1 MLLYRNRGTMTQG
14 SYMNQQ
20 YADLFR
26 LTLPER
32 LQLVEDLWDS
42 IAVEAEVLP
51 LSDWQKAELDR
62 RAAEHARNPSLASTW
77 DEAKQRILAK
87 HGQ

>member
-1 MLLYRNRGTMTQG
+1 MHPPYTE
-14 SYMNQQ
+14 
-20 YADLFR
+20 LFD

-42 IAVEAEVLP
+42 IAAEAESLP
-51 LSDWQKAELDR
+51 LSDWQKAELNR
-62 RAAEHARNPSLASTW
+62 RAAEYRQNPQLADSW
-77 DEAKQRILAK
+77 EEAKKRILAQ

>member
-1 MLLYRNRGTMTQG
+1 
-14 SYMNQQ
+14 MNQQ
-20 YADLFR
+20 YAEVFR

-42 IAVEAEVLP
+42 IAVEAEKLP

-62 RAAEHARNPSLASTW
+62 RDAEYRQNPSLASTW
-77 DEAKQRILAK
+77 EEAQQRILAG

>member
-1 MLLYRNRGTMTQG
+1 
-14 SYMNQQ
+14 MNQNFPEF
-20 YADLFR
+20 FR
-26 LTLPER
+26 LTLPEK

-42 IAVEAEVLP
+42 IALEAESLP

-62 RAAEHARNPSLASTW
+62 RDAEYRQNPSLAGDW
-77 DEAKQRILAK
+77 EDAKRRILAQ

>member
-1 MLLYRNRGTMTQG
+1 
-14 SYMNQQ
+14 MNEQHVE
-20 YADLFR
+20 LFR

-42 IAVEAEVLP
+42 IATESETLP
-51 LSDWQKAELDR
+51 LNDWQKAELAR
-62 RAAEHARNPSLASTW
+62 REAEYRQNPSLAGAW
-77 DEAKQRILAK
+77 EEAKQRILAR

>member
-1 MLLYRNRGTMTQG
+1 MDFTHGPR
-14 SYMNQQ
+14 MNQQ
-20 YADLFR
+20 YAELFR

-42 IAVEAEVLP
+42 IAVEAESLP
-51 LSDWQKAELDR
+51 LSDWQKSGTYRREAEYR
-62 RAAEHARNPSLASTW
+62 QNPSLASTW
-77 DEAKQRILAK
+77 EEAKQRILAR

>member
-1 MLLYRNRGTMTQG
+1 
-14 SYMNQQ
+14 MNQQ
-20 YADLFR
+20 HAELFR

-42 IAVEAEVLP
+42 IAVEAESLP
-51 LSDWQKAELDR
+51 LTEWQRTELQRREAEYR
-62 RAAEHARNPSLASTW
+62 QNPSLASTW
-77 DEAKQRILAK
+77 EEAKQRIVAR

>member
-1 MLLYRNRGTMTQG
+1 
-14 SYMNQQ
+14 MNHP
-20 YADLFR
+20 YAEVFS

-42 IAVEAEVLP
+42 IAVETEKLP

-62 RAAEHARNPSLASTW
+62 RAAEYRQNPSLASTW
-77 DEAKQRILAK
+77 EEAKQRIIAG
-87 HGQ
+87 HGK

>member
-1 MLLYRNRGTMTQG
+1 
-14 SYMNQQ
+14 MNQQ
-20 YADLFR
+20 YSELFQ

-42 IAVEAEVLP
+42 IAVEAEGLP
-51 LSDWQKAELDR
+51 LSDWQKTELQR
-62 RAAEHARNPSLASTW
+62 RETAYRQNPGLASTW
-77 DEAKQRILAK
+77 EEAKQRILAR